1 MPGGPLPFV
10 MFAPTDAREL
20 PPQAAVP
27 VMDQAQKAFIPT
39 VLFVRTGQP
48 VELRNS
54 DSEFHNVSV
63 REEATKAGTFNVGIP
78 PGAVYRHTF
87 ERDGFY
93 DVGCDIH
100 PDMSAMII
108 AASTP
113 YAALADSGGS
123 FTIHGVVPGSY
134 VVTVHAGNE
143 TFQQTVQVTGD
154 RTNVILAAPVVTPE
168 GPDRR

>member
-1 MPGGPLPFV
+1 MPGAPLPV
-10 MFAPTDAREL
+10 VTLTPSDGREL
-20 PPQAAVP
+20 PSQTAPP
-27 VMDQAQKAFIPT
+27 VMNQAQTTFIPE

-63 REEATKAGTFNVGIP
+63 REEATKKGTFNVGIP
-78 PGAVYRHTF
+78 PGAIYRHTF

-100 PDMSAMII
+100 PAMSAMII

-113 YAALADSGGS
+113 YAAVADSGGS

-134 VVTVHAGNE
+134 VATVHAGAE

-154 RTNVILAAPVVTPE
+154 RTDVTLTAPVVMPE

>member
-10 MFAPTDAREL
+10 MLAPADAREL

-27 VMDQAQKAFIPT
+27 VMDQAQKAFIPA

-134 VVTVHAGNE
+134 VATVHAGTE

-154 RTNVILAAPVVTPE
+154 RTDVTLAAPVVTPE
-168 GPDRR
+168 GPDRK